1 MRWVEVVEVV
11 AVVVPDAVAVVGR
24 GVWVAPTPLARAATA
39 PARDA
44 GTKNRM

>member
-1 MRWVEVVEVV
+1 MRWGEVVEV
-11 AVVVPDAVAVVGR
+11 AVVVALDAVAVVGR